1 MKKSKTLSTRQQAG
15 CRVGKTGSR
24 KNGGLISEQMTLR
37 LQLDRLEKYRKFI
50 SDHCDELPPHKFLQL
65 YEGIN
70 SILSTPANYARTRAP
85 ALDVIFPNL
94 SVEGSFDVRNSF
106 ETRGPGGGSGILN
119 AARSVELIDTSGMN
133 MNDRS
138 LQFSRKRWTGSNR
151 DNFSVAIDSVINLS
165 EDANLQE
172 RFGGDENE
180 SADKQSSYFRDV
192 IFDTCVKN

>member
-1 MKKSKTLSTRQQAG
+1 M
-15 CRVGKTGSR
+15 
-24 KNGGLISEQMTLR
+24 
-37 LQLDRLEKYRKFI
+37 
-50 SDHCDELPPHKFLQL
+50 
-65 YEGIN
+65 
-70 SILSTPANYARTRAP
+70 
-85 ALDVIFPNL
+85 
-94 SVEGSFDVRNSF
+94 
-106 ETRGPGGGSGILN
+106 N

-151 DNFSVAIDSVINLS
+151 DNFSVAIDSVQNLS

-192 IFDTCVKN
+192 IFDTCVKKLESFYLQEPSTAIKLPPRSARHIF